1 MTKLI
6 RPTDLFYF
14 LKINKVIF
22 NLTLLSTVVLFIFSS
37 CNKDKS
43 GFQTAENGLKFKFL
57 KENIQGQKP
66 KTGDYVEI
74 KLIYSNDKDSI
85 LFNSNDISRTIKMRV
100 DKPSH
105 KACFEDAL
113 LMLKT
118 GDQALFKISADS
130 FFIKTKKSEVPNWV
144 KKGDVLTFNIELIN
158 ILNKEQIRKEQQ
170 RFKEK
175 RKKEEDE
182 MISLYIKENK
192 IEEESLISGLYY
204 IKIQEGNGKPSKP
217 GDLLH
222 VHYTGK
228 LIDGST
234 FDSSLDRNELFVFQ
248 LGNAE
253 VIAGWE
259 EGFSKMKEGGKAKF
273 IIPSHLAYGKKGY
286 GKIIPPYST
295 LIFEVELIK
304 IK

>member
-1 MTKLI
+1 MIKPVRLADKFQIIAFPIIMILI
-6 RPTDLFYF
+6 FLSACDTD
-14 LKINKVIF
+14 
-22 NLTLLSTVVLFIFSS
+22 SS
-37 CNKDKS
+37 GYK
-43 GFQTAENGLKFKFL
+43 TAKNGLKFQYL
-57 KENIQGQKP
+57 IENSQGKSP
-66 KTGDYVEI
+66 KAGDYVEI
-74 KLIYSNDKDSI
+74 KLIYTNNKDSI
-85 LFNSNDISRTIKMRV
+85 LFNSNDISSTIKMRV

-105 KACFEDAL
+105 KACFEEAL
-113 LMLKT
+113 FMLKT
-118 GDQALFKISADS
+118 GDQALFKIPADS
-130 FFIKTKKSEVPNWV
+130 FFIKTKKTKVPNWV
-144 KKGDVLTFNIELIN
+144 KKGDVLTFDIKLIN

-170 RFKEK
+170 TLKEK

-204 IKIQEGNGKPSKP
+204 IEIQEGKGKYSKP
-217 GDLLH
+217 GDLLQ

-228 LIDGST
+228 FIDGRT

-273 IIPSHLAYGKKGY
+273 IIPSHLAYGEKGY

-295 LIFEVELIK
+295 LIFDVALIK